1 MISLHTLSRWI
12 VTAILVTAGAFLFT
26 GCGEEVV
33 EAEPPVRP
41 VKTIVLGDTAGGQGR
56 AFPGT
61 VRAGERAKLSFR
73 VAGPLVQ
80 LPATEGLE
88 VRKGQLLAQIDQ
100 RDFQTA
106 VNRLEAQLADLR
118 AQRKAMNQARPEDIR
133 RLEAT
138 LSAARAGLM
147 EATANFRRYQRL
159 YENDNV
165 SKAEFD
171 RRRAAREVAEAEV
184 RSAEEGLKVG
194 RMGARVEDIE
204 AMDARIRGLEAQLKK
219 AKDDLADTSL
229 RAPYDGIV
237 AERYI
242 ENFEYVQARV
252 PVISLQNIS
261 FMELVAQ
268 IPETVVARYRNRED
282 AVREAEFLATFPSLP
297 DQRMTAVPTEFST
310 EADPVTR
317 TYSVIFRVPQPP
329 GGRILAGMTGEIHLQ
344 LPSGEGLGFS
354 VPVSAVFTDENGK
367 SCVWTLDKQTM
378 TPKKVQVTAGE
389 MAGESVMLEGGVSE
403 GDTVITAGA
412 SFLNE
417 GQKVREVTTE
427 LRERR

>member
-1 MISLHTLSRWI
+1 MNSSEVLIRWKATAVLALAGSL
-12 VTAILVTAGAFLFT
+12 LVS

-41 VKTIVLGDTAGGQGR
+41 VKTIVLGDTAGGGGR
-56 AFPGT
+56 SFPGT

-73 VAGPLVQ
+73 VTGPLVQ
-80 LPATEGLE
+80 LPATEGLQ
-88 VRKGQLLAQIDQ
+88 VRKGQLLAQIDP

-106 VNRLEAQLADLR
+106 VKNIEAQLANLR

-133 RLEAT
+133 RLEAN
-138 LSAARAGLM
+138 LSAARAGLL
-147 EATANFRRYQRL
+147 EANANFRRYQRL

-184 RSAEEGLKVG
+184 RSAEQSLKVG
-194 RMGARVEDIE
+194 QMGARVEDIE

-219 AKDDLADTSL
+219 AQDDLADTSL

-237 AERYI
+237 AERYV
-242 ENFEYVQARV
+242 ENFEFVQART
-252 PVISLQNIS
+252 PVVSLQNIS

-268 IPETVVARYRNRED
+268 IPETVIARYRGRGTEE
-282 AVREAEFLATFPSLP
+282 RPEFYATFPSVP
-297 DQRMTAVPTEFST
+297 DQRIAARPTEFST

-317 TYSVIFRVPQPP
+317 TYSVTFRVPQPAS
-329 GGRILAGMTGEIHLQ
+329 GTILAGMTGEIHLEV
-344 LPSGEGLGFS
+344 PSGEGLGFS
-354 VPVSAVFTDENGK
+354 VPVSAVFTDANGQ

-378 TPKKVQVTAGE
+378 TPKKAQVEVGE
-389 MAGESVMLEGGVSE
+389 MTGESILLQSGVKE

-412 SFLNE
+412 SFLSE
-417 GQKVREVTTE
+417 GQKVREITTE